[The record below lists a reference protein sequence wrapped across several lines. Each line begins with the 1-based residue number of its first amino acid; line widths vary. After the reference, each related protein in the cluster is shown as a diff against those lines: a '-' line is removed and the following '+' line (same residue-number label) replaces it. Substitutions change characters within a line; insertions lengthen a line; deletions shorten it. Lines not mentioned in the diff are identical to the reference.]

1 MPTKTFF
8 NSKDEKK
15 ERIEKALIHEFGK
28 GSFEQAS
35 ITNIINY
42 AKIPRGSFYQYFQDK
57 KDAVTYIIEKFISI
71 EHNKTYKALIET
83 KGDIFE
89 TALRVYDYRTKE
101 AILKFDIV
109 LAKNILEELRK
120 NNINVFENK
129 NILKNEK
136 SLKEYINMEKLK
148 LKSKDDLYYFIRI
161 ITAITRSVTIEVFS
175 NRLSVEEGRKMLEKE
190 LDIIKNGMEK
200 I

>member
-8 NSKDEKK
+8 NLKEEKK

-136 SLKEYINMEKLK
+136 SLKEYINMEKLN
-148 LKSKDDLYYFIRI
+148 LESKDDLYYFIRI

-190 LDIIKNGMEK
+190 LNIIKNGMEK

>member
-8 NSKDEKK
+8 NLKEEKK

-120 NNINVFENK
+120 NNINVFENE

-136 SLKEYINMEKLK
+136 SLKEYINMEKLN
-148 LKSKDDLYYFIRI
+148 LESKDDLYYFIRI

-190 LDIIKNGMEK
+190 LNIIKNGMKK

>member
-8 NSKDEKK
+8 NLKDEKK

-28 GSFEQAS
+28 ASFEQAS

-101 AILKFDIV
+101 AIIKFDIV

-120 NNINVFENK
+120 NNINVFENE

-136 SLKEYINMEKLK
+136 SLKEYINMEKLN
-148 LKSKDDLYYFIRI
+148 LESKDDLYYFIRI

-190 LDIIKNGMEK
+190 LNIIKNGMEK

>member
-8 NSKDEKK
+8 NLKEEKK

-28 GSFEQAS
+28 GSFEQAL

-120 NNINVFENK
+120 NNINVFENE

-136 SLKEYINMEKLK
+136 SLKEYINMEKLN
-148 LKSKDDLYYFIRI
+148 LESKDDLYYFIRI

-190 LDIIKNGMEK
+190 LNIIKNGMKK

>member
-8 NSKDEKK
+8 NLKEEKK

-120 NNINVFENK
+120 NNINVFENE

-148 LKSKDDLYYFIRI
+148 LKSKDDLYYDQTTIDLARKYWQENDYDEI
-161 ITAITRSVTIEVFS
+161 IDRY
-175 NRLSVEEGRKMLEKE
+175 NKK
-190 LDIIKNGMEK
+190 
-200 I
+200 

>member
-8 NSKDEKK
+8 NLKDEKK

>member
-8 NSKDEKK
+8 NLKEEKK

-120 NNINVFENK
+120 NNINVFENE

-190 LDIIKNGMEK
+190 LNIIKNGMEK

>member
-8 NSKDEKK
+8 NLKEEKK

-28 GSFEQAS
+28 GSFEQVS